1 MSSAWSLRGFNAVLY
16 KELRQVVRSPST
28 LVLAIAIPTL
38 QMVLLGY
45 AINTTVEHVPAA
57 VYEGD
62 RGRAAEAFLEALR
75 GSQTFD
81 IVLYVPNRNALRGA
95 IVAGRVRAGFDIPEH
110 FTADLIAGRRPA
122 IGALVDGSDSAI
134 AQVVYGSA
142 GAFAGIPLRDVT
154 DAVAPAFE
162 IRPVVL
168 FNPAMRSADF
178 FVPGLIGLV
187 MQNITVLLT
196 ALAIVGERERGT
208 LDQLLVTPIGSA
220 GLMLGKVVPYAL
232 VAAADFGALL
242 LTMRFV
248 FDVPVAGNVLLLAVL
263 SGGFLL
269 TALGLGLLI
278 STIASNQLQAMLM
291 AVFLLLPSVLLSGTI
306 FERSLMPLPMQIVAY
321 SIPLTYYI
329 DILRG
334 IILRGAGLSELWPSV
349 IPLFGYG
356 LLVFAFA
363 SIRFARTTR

>member
-1 MSSAWSLRGFNAVLY
+1 VSSAWSLRGFDAVVY
-16 KELRQVVRSPST
+16 KELRQIMRSPST
-28 LVLAIAIPTL
+28 LVLAILIPSL

-45 AINTTVEHVPAA
+45 AINTTVEHVPSA
-57 VYEGD
+57 VYRGD
-62 RGRAAEAFLEALR
+62 RGRAAQAFLDALSGSRTFDVRLSVSSRKALR
-75 GSQTFD
+75 D
-81 IVLYVPNRNALRGA
+81 E
-95 IVAGRVRAGFDIPEH
+95 IVAGRVRIGFEIPEN
-110 FTADLIAGRRPA
+110 FTADVLAGRRPA
-122 IGALVDGSDSAI
+122 IGVLVDGSDSAI
-134 AQVVYGSA
+134 AQVAYGAATALA
-142 GAFAGIPLRDVT
+142 GVPLRDIT
-154 DAVAPAFE
+154 TRAMPAFE
-162 IRPVVL
+162 VRPFVL

-220 GLMLGKVVPYAL
+220 GLMLGKVLPYAL
-232 VAAADFGALL
+232 VAGADFVAVV

-248 FDVPVAGNVLLLAVL
+248 FGVPIEGSIVLLAAL
-263 SGGFLL
+263 SAGFLI
-269 TALGLGLLI
+269 TALGLGLFV
-278 STIASNQLQAMLM
+278 STFAQNQLQAMLM

-306 FERSLMPLPMQIVAY
+306 FERALMPVPMQIVAY
-321 SIPLTYYI
+321 LIPLTYYI

-334 IILRGAGLSELWPSV
+334 IILRGAGLAELWPSV
-349 IPLFGYG
+349 VPLFGYG